1 MKTNLLSIV
10 VFLVGALTATTALAQ
25 SPNLGT
31 ASSYALFTAVGAF
44 TNTGPSVITGDI
56 GTNAGAFTGFPPG
69 TVNGQVHVADPAST
83 TAATDVATAYGYLSA
98 LTCGIVLGTGLGN
111 GQTLTPNVY
120 CTGAASTLNGD
131 LILDAQGDPG
141 ALFIFKID
149 GALSTGSSSNVLLIN
164 GASLCNVYWQ
174 INGQFDLG
182 TSAVFRGIIVANGAI
197 NLYTS
202 STLLGKGLTQA
213 GAINLQS
220 NVVTIST
227 EPVVASITGTTT
239 VCVGKTTSLSNT
251 TIGGVWTSSDTLLA
265 TINNIGLVTGVLQ
278 GVPTIH
284 YTVTNSI
291 GCITRVSTPV
301 IVNKNTSLAT
311 ITGASGICIGSTTS
325 LLGTPAGGTWT
336 SNNNTVATITN
347 LGLVSGLSAGATQ
360 FVFTNTATTCSATSL
375 AVTINAGTA
384 SSTTIANCGSYL
396 WNGVS
401 YPATGTYTKTFTGGS
416 SAGCDSI
423 ATLHLTINAATSSS
437 TTIAN
442 CGSYLWNGV
451 SYPATGTYTKTFT
464 GGSSA
469 GCDSIATLH
478 LTVNAATASS
488 TTIANCGSY
497 LWNGVSYTATGIYT
511 KPFIGG
517 SSAGC
522 DSIATLHLTVNA
534 ATTSSTNIA
543 NCGSY
548 LWNGVSYPATGTY
561 TKTFTSGSS
570 AGCDSIATLHLTIN
584 AATSSST
591 TIANCGSYFWNGVSY
606 PATGT
611 YTKTFTG
618 GSSAGCDSIATLH
631 LTVNAATSSS
641 TTIANCGS
649 YLWNGIS
656 YPATGTYTK
665 TFTGGSSAGCDSI
678 ATLHLTVNAA
688 TASSTTIANC
698 GSYLWNGVS
707 YSATGT
713 YTKTFTGGSSAGCD
727 SITTLHLTVN
737 AATASSTTIANCG
750 SYLWNGV
757 SYPATG
763 TYTKAFTGG
772 SSAGCDSIATLHLTV
787 NAATASST
795 TIANCGSYFWNGVSY
810 PATGTYTKTFTGGS
824 SKGCD
829 SIATLHLTV
838 NAATS
843 SSTTI
848 ANCGSYLWNG
858 VSYPATGT
866 YTKTFTG
873 GSSAGCDSIATLH
886 LTVNAATV
894 SSTTIANCGSYL
906 WNGVSYPATGTYTKT
921 LTGGSSKGCDSIAT
935 LHLTVNTA
943 TTSSTTIANCGSY
956 LWNGVSY
963 PATGTYTKTFTG
975 GSSAGCDSI
984 ATLHLTVNAATSSST
999 TIANC
1004 GSYFW
1009 NGVSYPAT
1017 GTYTKTFTGGSS
1029 AGCDSIATLHL
1040 TVNAGTSSSTTIA
1053 NCGSYLWNG
1062 VNYPATGTYTK
1073 TFTGGNGNGCD
1084 SIATL
1089 HLTVN
1094 AATASSTT
1102 IANCDSY
1109 LWNGVIYPATGTY
1122 TKTFTGGSSA
1132 GCDSIATLH
1141 LTVNAATSSLT
1152 TISNCGSYLWNGV
1165 SYPATGSYT
1174 KTFTGGSSVG
1184 CDSIA
1189 TLHLTVNAAT
1199 SSLTTI
1205 ANCGSYL
1212 WNGVSYPATGTYTKT
1227 FIGGSSAGCDS
1238 IATLHLTVNAAT
1250 TSTTTIANCGSYL
1263 WNGVSYPATGTYTKT
1278 FTGGSSAGCDSIATL
1293 HLTINSAT
1301 SSSTNIASC
1310 GNYLWNGVS
1319 YATAGTYIKTFT
1331 GGNKVGC
1338 DSIATLHLTINHA
1351 TYSTT
1356 TVVTCGC
1363 LSYTW
1368 NGINYTANGI
1378 YIDTL
1383 IGANSVGCDSI
1394 ATINLTLNLLPK
1406 TPVILNSTI
1415 IISGARNGV
1424 IYSVTPVAGAVS
1436 YQWVYSGTGAT
1447 IYNNGTA
1454 AITVD
1459 FAANATGGDILVQ
1472 SVSAT
1477 GCLSIAQ
1484 VVTVTI
1490 TPLPVVLS
1498 SFNGL
1503 KFNKDVLLKWTSV
1516 SEINIAEF
1524 NIQRSYNG
1532 NDFDKVGAMIAKG
1545 SGNYSFID
1553 NSIINTGIIYYQLE
1567 VVGNDGSKEYSKV
1580 LAINMDTKSTDISI
1594 YPNPAKGIV
1603 MILSPYA
1610 TGRLAI
1616 CNLMGE
1622 TMLSQ
1627 QIIDKQIKVDIGSL
1641 LPGVYIVNVL
1651 TAEGEITS
1659 KLIVQ

>member
-1 MKTNLLSIV
+1 MKNNNHTLNQFKMKTNLLSIV

-442 CGSYLWNGV
+442 CGSY
-451 SYPATGTYTKTFT
+451 
-464 GGSSA
+464 
-469 GCDSIATLH
+469 
-478 LTVNAATASS
+478 
-488 TTIANCGSY
+488 
-497 LWNGVSYTATGIYT
+497 
-511 KPFIGG
+511 
-517 SSAGC
+517 
-522 DSIATLHLTVNA
+522 
-534 ATTSSTNIA
+534 
-543 NCGSY
+543 
-548 LWNGVSYPATGTY
+548 
-561 TKTFTSGSS
+561 
-570 AGCDSIATLHLTIN
+570 
-584 AATSSST
+584 
-591 TIANCGSYFWNGVSY
+591 FWNGVSY

-649 YLWNGIS
+649 YLWNGI
-656 YPATGTYTK
+656 
-665 TFTGGSSAGCDSI
+665 
-678 ATLHLTVNAA
+678 
-688 TASSTTIANC
+688 
-698 GSYLWNGVS
+698 
-707 YSATGT
+707 
-713 YTKTFTGGSSAGCD
+713 
-727 SITTLHLTVN
+727 
-737 AATASSTTIANCG
+737 
-750 SYLWNGV
+750 
-757 SYPATG
+757 
-763 TYTKAFTGG
+763 
-772 SSAGCDSIATLHLTV
+772 
-787 NAATASST
+787 
-795 TIANCGSYFWNGVSY
+795 
-810 PATGTYTKTFTGGS
+810 
-824 SKGCD
+824 
-829 SIATLHLTV
+829 
-838 NAATS
+838 
-843 SSTTI
+843 
-848 ANCGSYLWNG
+848 
-858 VSYPATGT
+858 
-866 YTKTFTG
+866 
-873 GSSAGCDSIATLH
+873 
-886 LTVNAATV
+886 
-894 SSTTIANCGSYL
+894 
-906 WNGVSYPATGTYTKT
+906 
-921 LTGGSSKGCDSIAT
+921 
-935 LHLTVNTA
+935 
-943 TTSSTTIANCGSY
+943 
-956 LWNGVSY
+956 
-963 PATGTYTKTFTG
+963 
-975 GSSAGCDSI
+975 
-984 ATLHLTVNAATSSST
+984 
-999 TIANC
+999 
-1004 GSYFW
+1004 
-1009 NGVSYPAT
+1009 
-1017 GTYTKTFTGGSS
+1017 
-1029 AGCDSIATLHL
+1029 
-1040 TVNAGTSSSTTIA
+1040 
-1053 NCGSYLWNG
+1053 
-1062 VNYPATGTYTK
+1062 
-1073 TFTGGNGNGCD
+1073 
-1084 SIATL
+1084 
-1089 HLTVN
+1089 
-1094 AATASSTT
+1094 
-1102 IANCDSY
+1102 
-1109 LWNGVIYPATGTY
+1109 
-1122 TKTFTGGSSA
+1122 
-1132 GCDSIATLH
+1132 
-1141 LTVNAATSSLT
+1141 
-1152 TISNCGSYLWNGV
+1152 
-1165 SYPATGSYT
+1165 
-1174 KTFTGGSSVG
+1174 
-1184 CDSIA
+1184 
-1189 TLHLTVNAAT
+1189 
-1199 SSLTTI
+1199 
-1205 ANCGSYL
+1205 
-1212 WNGVSYPATGTYTKT
+1212 
-1227 FIGGSSAGCDS
+1227 
-1238 IATLHLTVNAAT
+1238 
-1250 TSTTTIANCGSYL
+1250 
-1263 WNGVSYPATGTYTKT
+1263 SYPATGTYTKT

-1368 NGINYTANGI
+1368 NGINYSANGI

-1415 IISGARNGV
+1415 AISGARNGV

-1436 YQWVYSGTGAT
+1436 YQWAYSGTGAT

-1484 VVTVTI
+1484 VVSVTI

-1516 SEINIAEF
+1516 SEINVTEF

-1532 NDFDKVGAMIAKG
+1532 IDFDKVGAMIAKG

-1553 NSIINTGIIYYQLE
+1553 NSIIKTGIIYYQLE

-1594 YPNPAKGIV
+1594 YPNPAKGTV
-1603 MILSPYA
+1603 MILSPYS

-1627 QIIDKQIKVDIGSL
+1627 QIIDKQNKVNVGSL

-1651 TAEGEITS
+1651 TAEGKITS